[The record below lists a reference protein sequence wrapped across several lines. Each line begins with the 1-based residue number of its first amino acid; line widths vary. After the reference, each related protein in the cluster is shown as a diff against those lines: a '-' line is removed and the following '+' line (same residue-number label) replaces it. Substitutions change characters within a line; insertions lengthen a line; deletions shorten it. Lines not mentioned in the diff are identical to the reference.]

1 MNHQL
6 GILRRA
12 EGIQLARPGQGLSHI
27 RLGVLGIKLQR
38 QGFEPFQKLGKI
50 YAIQWAVSI
59 GEKYTSTQCAIRP
72 RSSGWLPLGADWRI
86 VSRAGI
92 LSHWLGTS
100 TSQKMRRRDQSV
112 AG

>member
-12 EGIQLARPGQGLSHI
+12 EGIQLARPRQGLSHI